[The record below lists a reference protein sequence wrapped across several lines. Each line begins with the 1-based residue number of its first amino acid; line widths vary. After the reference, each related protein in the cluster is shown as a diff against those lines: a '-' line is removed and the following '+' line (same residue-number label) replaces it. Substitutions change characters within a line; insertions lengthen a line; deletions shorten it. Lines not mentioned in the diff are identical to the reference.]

1 MSERYSKLFALPENL
16 YASGAPVVIAAGALL
31 KDNQTGKVI
40 AQLKMRN
47 IGANII
53 KAVKVCIHPLDTV
66 GNALGAE
73 VEYQYLDLA
82 AKRNEEFGAK
92 SPIPLADAAT
102 RSYSVSVVEVVF
114 TDNTVWNATD
124 EPWEVLSAPPTLDAI
139 LKDSEL
145 LKQYRIKYGTD
156 CRYSPTVQKDLWY
169 CVCGE
174 LNRKHE
180 TVCHHCGKSIANLQ
194 AINIVALKAERD
206 ARIASEKQKAAE
218 DKAAA
223 DAKAKKTKKLAIIA
237 APIVVLIIVA
247 AIIISNAV
255 KAKQEETA
263 RLDAYN
269 AAVALLDA
277 EQYND
282 AITAFSALGDYKDSI
297 AQIEIAESALDEL
310 ARAAELAELEEKY
323 NAAVALLE
331 AEQYDAAY
339 TSFIELG
346 DYKDSQDYANAF
358 IMVPVKIETKSST
371 IELQYNAEGLL
382 AVEDYRASNGG
393 GTTTNYT
400 YNDAGQ
406 VQKIVAKL
414 KLADGTVYETDTS
427 TFNADGTLVEVLM
440 TGTNLKQDYHYL
452 DTYTYDE
459 QGNVITTIR
468 VDTDTGETKYEWEYK
483 YTFDEAGNVLT
494 KTLYSKTKYT
504 SSSTVYEYTYNQD
517 GQILYVD
524 VENGNLKYREE
535 YTYGY
540 LYIPQN

>member
-53 KAVKVCIHPLDTV
+53 KAVKVCIHPLDIV

-92 SPIPLADAAT
+92 SPIPLADAAA

-124 EPWEVLSAPPTLDAI
+124 EPWEALSAPPTLDAV

-174 LNRKHE
+174 LNRKNE
-180 TVCHHCGKSIANLQ
+180 TVCHHCGKSLAALQ
-194 AINIVALKAERD
+194 AIDISALKADRD
-206 ARIASEKQKAAE
+206 ARIVAEKQKAAA

-223 DAKAKKTKKLAIIA
+223 DAKAKKTKRFAIIA
-237 APIVVLIIVA
+237 TPIVVLIIVA
-247 AIIISNAV
+247 AIIISNTV
-255 KAKQEETA
+255 KAKQAEAA

-282 AITAFSALGDYKDSI
+282 AIAAFSALGNYKDSI
-297 AQIEIAESALDEL
+297 AQIGIAESALDEL

-323 NAAVALLE
+323 NATVALLE
-331 AEQYDAAY
+331 AKQYDAAY
-339 TSFIELG
+339 ASFIELG

-371 IELQYNAEGLL
+371 TELQYNAEGLL
-382 AVEDYRASNGG
+382 SVEDYRASNGG

-468 VDTDTGETKYEWEYK
+468 VNTDTGETKYEWEYK

-504 SSSTVYEYTYNQD
+504 TSSTVYEYTYNQD